1 MCLHSCGPLMLA
13 RSRFAPRRLCGVGD
27 LAMESVDAIAALS
40 SESERDITRRAMLGE
55 LADDADSRQLAE
67 PLTDPCRECLKDIKA
82 RMNAAL
88 GPGNGEWVG
97 VASSE
102 TAMQALFDEEAVL
115 GFSGRTRAEV
125 AELSCQFWKV
135 LFERRGG
142 IPLDQAGAELEL
154 LGARFMA
161 CCDKI
166 SAVAYEHLGEALC
179 IDAHTVRLPMLAWLT
194 FLLPNGFD
202 AKDNNREFD
211 GMFNL
216 IELADPGCRKTVV
229 FGKYRKYGPLAGED

>member
-1 MCLHSCGPLMLA
+1 
-13 RSRFAPRRLCGVGD
+13 
-27 LAMESVDAIAALS
+27 MESGDAIAALS
-40 SESERDITRRAMLGE
+40 SEAERDITRRAMLGE

-88 GPGNGEWVG
+88 GPGNGAWVG

-229 FGKYRKYGPLAGED
+229 FCKYRKYGPLAGEDYVVEPMSFPSLFAPSRTALEDCSS